1 MRRFKR
7 HNFLTNFLRITG
19 SQQINLYSLNIKFQ
33 EKIFTNKKVIKLW
46 NFGNFGLPKII
57 PKSLVTLRFSKV
69 SLHELK
75 GICKCFQIRYWP
87 NFYVDPTY
95 SNTCFFKVGK
105 WRVLLQGTVR
115 SGAKKKSDILFCLLL
130 DNNSPQDNFIE
141 QEVLTICFKL

>member
-7 HNFLTNFLRITG
+7 HNFWTNFLKITG
-19 SQQINLYSLNIKFQ
+19 SLQINVYSLNIKFQ
-33 EKIFTNKKVIKLW
+33 EKIFTTKKVIKLW
-46 NFGNFGLPKII
+46 NFGNFGIPKII

-75 GICKCFQIRYWP
+75 GICKCFQMRYWP

-105 WRVLLQGTVR
+105 RRVLLQGTVYI
-115 SGAKKKSDILFCLLL
+115 SSFDFDTKQDLC
-130 DNNSPQDNFIE
+130 PQKFTPPF
-141 QEVLTICFKL
+141 VPS

>member
-7 HNFLTNFLRITG
+7 QNFLTNFLRITG

-115 SGAKKKSDILFCLLL
+115 SGAKKNRTYYFAYYLIITAPRIIL
-130 DNNSPQDNFIE
+130 
-141 QEVLTICFKL
+141 